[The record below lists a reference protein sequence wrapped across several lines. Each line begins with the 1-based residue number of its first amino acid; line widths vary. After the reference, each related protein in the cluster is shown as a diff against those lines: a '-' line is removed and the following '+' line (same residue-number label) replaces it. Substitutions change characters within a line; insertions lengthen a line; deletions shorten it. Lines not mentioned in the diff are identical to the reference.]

1 MGGWKVAVL
10 AGTEESE
17 FEGSSEVGTA
27 VGGIVLGVTSGG
39 LL

>member
-10 AGTEESE
+10 AGTEESG
-17 FEGSSEVGTA
+17 FEEVGTA
-27 VGGIVLGVTSGG
+27 VGGIVLGVTSGT